1 MALSENGHKAETG
14 NKMHHE
20 ERILIVGGGFG
31 GLCFAAA
38 LHKVGLKAVVLE
50 QSDKL
55 RPQGTTMTLW
65 NNGMRILE
73 LFGLADQFRSMY
85 LNVPGVEYLNQY
97 GRRLAIV
104 DHSHCEGGPHEMR
117 CVERKVLLE
126 AIAGQVPQGT
136 IRLNSRVTN
145 IKKSETS
152 PNVTNLELQDGST
165 YSAKVVVGFD
175 GVNSIVGSWLGLEK
189 PKSVGQLEVR
199 GMAEFHNGYNFPKLF
214 RVFFGRTV
222 RIGII
227 PMTTTKVYWFVVWKE
242 SSEGWRNITPEE
254 IKQEV
259 LQLTKDFQVPE
270 FTLCVNN
277 TSMETF
283 IKNTLRHRINMK
295 PTWETQV
302 VSNVTVCG
310 DASHPSTPNIG
321 QGGCMA
327 FEDAIILA
335 RKLHQALKSKESQI
349 SKVSESER
357 IHQALLEFHRERHG
371 RTYALTHKAYMI
383 GLLAS
388 ADTAIKC
395 FIRDWFV
402 IPRAVGTGNYMEP
415 ALFDV
420 GNLPIDEEESHN

>member
-1 MALSENGHKAETG
+1 
-14 NKMHHE
+14 
-20 ERILIVGGGFG
+20 
-31 GLCFAAA
+31 
-38 LHKVGLKAVVLE
+38 
-50 QSDKL
+50 
-55 RPQGTTMTLW
+55 
-65 NNGMRILE
+65 
-73 LFGLADQFRSMY
+73 
-85 LNVPGVEYLNQY
+85 
-97 GRRLAIV
+97 
-104 DHSHCEGGPHEMR
+104 
-117 CVERKVLLE
+117 
-126 AIAGQVPQGT
+126 
-136 IRLNSRVTN
+136 
-145 IKKSETS
+145 
-152 PNVTNLELQDGST
+152 
-165 YSAKVVVGFD
+165 VVGFD
-175 GVNSIVGSWLGLEK
+175 GANSIVGSWLGLEK

-214 RVFFGRTV
+214 RVFFGRKV

-227 PMTTTKVYWFVVWKE
+227 PMTATKVFWFVDWND

-259 LQLTKDFQVPE
+259 LQLTKDFQVPD

-277 TSMETF
+277 TSMETL

-302 VSNVTVCG
+302 ASNVTVCG
-310 DASHPSTPNIG
+310 DASHPSTPFLG

-335 RKLHQALKSKESQI
+335 RKFHQALKSKESQI

-357 IHQALLEFHRERHG
+357 IHQALLDFHRERHG

-383 GLLAS
+383 GLSAS

-395 FIRDWFV
+395 FIRDWFF